1 MQKFNFILMLL
12 SILLLTGCYGKNE
25 LDDLAYVIAIGVD
38 DYSGDGNENNK
49 EILATYQ
56 IALPVKLAGDS
67 NETGKEVYE
76 TFTVKAKSLEAANS
90 KINTMTSKEINLSH
104 TKLILYS
111 EELARES
118 LEGHINSFL
127 SNHAIR
133 PKTVISVCKG
143 KAKDFLENI
152 TPVLESSPARYY
164 ELILS
169 SFNYT
174 GKLAETEIL
183 NFYANSK
190 ASFKSPIAVMASLTD
205 NDEGKFG
212 GLALFKSERMVGEIE
227 EDLVFSHLILTNSLS
242 KDIFTVDDIEDDAK
256 TLTFTI
262 KQTKKTKVKVNIKE
276 NVPYVDIN
284 IFLDAHLEGN
294 GGDTDY
300 LKKENKE
307 KLREILES
315 RITKLVYEYLN
326 KTTTLSVDPAGIGR
340 YAKMN
345 YLTYPEF
352 EKCNWPEIYKN
363 SKFNINTKIELNVA
377 QIVSHS
383 KPEQVKSD

>member
-1 MQKFNFILMLL
+1 MQKLKLIFMISCVM
-12 SILLLTGCYGKNE
+12 LLTGCYGKNE

-38 DYSGDGNENNK
+38 NYSGDGNENNK
-49 EILATYQ
+49 EIIATYQ
-56 IALPVKLAGDS
+56 VALPVKLAFDS
-67 NETGKEVYE
+67 TETGKEVYT
-76 TFTVKAKSLEAANS
+76 TFTVKAKSLEDANS
-90 KINTMTSKEINLSH
+90 KINTLTSKEINLSH

-111 EELARES
+111 EELAKES

-190 ASFKSPIAVMASLTD
+190 ASFKSPIAVIASLTE
-205 NDEGKFG
+205 NDEGKFA
-212 GLALFKSERMVGEIE
+212 GLALFKSEKMVGEIS
-227 EDLVFSHLILTNSLS
+227 EDLVVAHLILTNSLN

-262 KQTKKTKVKVNIKE
+262 KQNKKTKVSVDIKD

-284 IFLDAHLEGN
+284 VFLDAHLEGN

-307 KLREILES
+307 KLKEVLSNQISSL
-315 RITKLVYEYLN
+315 IYDYLN
-326 KTTTLSVDPAGIGR
+326 TTTDLSVDSAGIGR

-345 YLTYPEF
+345 FLTYPDF
-352 EKCNWPEIYKN
+352 EECNWPEIYKN
-363 SKFNINTKIELNVA
+363 SKFNINTNIELNVA
-377 QIVSHS
+377 QIVAHTKSSELKS
-383 KPEQVKSD
+383 K